1 MAEISRALEGEG
13 QPREVVADSQGME
26 AVGRTQWQIAWR
38 RFRRHKMA
46 LVGLFVLSILYLS
59 AIFAPLVAPFDP
71 VALDLE
77 NLRQGPSMKHLM
89 GTDALGRD
97 LFSRVVY
104 GGRVSLA
111 VGIGVAMSAG
121 IIGTAIGALAGY
133 YGRFLDAALMRTTDF
148 FLSMPFLVVLM
159 MGARALGGSVYDIV
173 LVVSFVTWMP
183 VARIVRGVF
192 LSIKEK
198 EYIEAA
204 RALGAGG
211 NRIILRHMLPNA
223 LGPIIVNI
231 TLTIALAI
239 LVESTLSFLGF
250 GIQPPTATWGNMVA
264 GAKDSMVTQPWIML
278 FPGLMIFITVLCV
291 NFVGDGL
298 RDALDPTTTRV
309 RA

>member
-1 MAEISRALEGEG
+1 MAEISRALEGET
-13 QPREVVADSQGME
+13 QTREVVLDAQGME
-26 AVGRTQWQIAWR
+26 MVGKTQWQIAWR

-46 LVGLFVLSILYLS
+46 LFGLFILVILYLT
-59 AIFAPLVAPFDP
+59 AIFAPLVAPYNPD
-71 VALDLE
+71 ALDLE
-77 NLRQGPSMKHLM
+77 NLRQGPSLKHLM

-104 GGRVSLA
+104 GGRVSLS

-204 RALGAGG
+204 RALGASGK
-211 NRIILRHMLPNA
+211 RIILRHMLPNS

-309 RA
+309 RT

>member
-1 MAEISRALEGEG
+1 MAEISRALEGES
-13 QPREVVADSQGME
+13 QTREVVVDAQGME
-26 AVGRTQWQIAWR
+26 AIGKTQWQIAWR

-46 LVGLFVLSILYLS
+46 IVGLFVLVVLYLG
-59 AIFAPLVAPFDP
+59 AIFAPLVAPYDP
-71 VALDLE
+71 DTLDLE
-77 NLRQGPSMKHLM
+77 NLRQGPSLKHLM

-104 GGRVSLA
+104 GGRISLS
-111 VGIGVAMSAG
+111 VGIGVSLSAG
-121 IIGTAIGALAGY
+121 IIGTTIGALAGY

-148 FLSMPFLVVLM
+148 FLAMPFLVVLM
-159 MGARALGGSVYDIV
+159 MGAKALGGSVFDIL
-173 LVVSFVTWMP
+173 LVVSLVTWMP

-192 LSIKEK
+192 LSIKER

-204 RALGAGG
+204 RAMGAGG
-211 NRIILRHMLPNA
+211 RRIIVRHMLPNA
-223 LGPIIVNI
+223 LGPIIVNV

-291 NFVGDGL
+291 NFLGDGL

>member
-1 MAEISRALEGEG
+1 
-13 QPREVVADSQGME
+13 
-26 AVGRTQWQIAWR
+26 
-38 RFRRHKMA
+38 
-46 LVGLFVLSILYLS
+46 
-59 AIFAPLVAPFDP
+59 
-71 VALDLE
+71 
-77 NLRQGPSMKHLM
+77 
-89 GTDALGRD
+89 
-97 LFSRVVY
+97 
-104 GGRVSLA
+104 
-111 VGIGVAMSAG
+111 
-121 IIGTAIGALAGY
+121 
-133 YGRFLDAALMRTTDF
+133 
-148 FLSMPFLVVLM
+148 
-159 MGARALGGSVYDIV
+159 
-173 LVVSFVTWMP
+173 MP

-198 EYIEAA
+198 EYVEAA
-204 RALGAGG
+204 RALGAKGT
-211 NRIILRHMLPNA
+211 RIILRHMLPNA

>member
-46 LVGLFVLSILYLS
+46 LVGLFILSIFYLA
-59 AIFAPLVAPFDP
+59 AIFAPVVAPFDP
-71 VALDLE
+71 DALDLE

-104 GGRVSLA
+104 GGRVSLS
-111 VGIGVAMSAG
+111 VGMGVALSAG
-121 IIGTAIGALAGY
+121 IIGTTIGALAGY

-148 FLSMPFLVVLM
+148 FLAMPFLVVLM